1 MWRSSLSFCCDVS
14 LQCNRCS
21 SDIRIYFNSTSWWYI
36 PYSDNYIYPIRLLIP
51 VSFLNIL
58 RRWGWLSAVAATA
71 QFSRSKADSQYDETT
86 AWTTAWTKFVHIRK
100 VWKILLLAFLSGS
113 GRARIKNSRFL
124 GGFPNIF
131 DIVQPIVTEVRNAL
145 QPVINAAVV
154 TAIDLFLQ
162 PVSVDRLLTAVENS
176 NKLKPLVMNI
186 VEFVLEKYTLSVK
199 GRFRQ
204 KWCH

>member
-1 MWRSSLSFCCDVS
+1 M
-14 LQCNRCS
+14 N
-21 SDIRIYFNSTSWWYI
+21 
-36 PYSDNYIYPIRLLIP
+36 
-51 VSFLNIL
+51 
-58 RRWGWLSAVAATA
+58 
-71 QFSRSKADSQYDETT
+71 
-86 AWTTAWTKFVHIRK
+86 
-100 VWKILLLAFLSGS
+100 FLSGS
-113 GRARIKNSRFL
+113 GRDRNKNSRFL
-124 GGFPNIF
+124 SLPNIF

-176 NKLKPLVMNI
+176 NRLKPLVMNI

-204 KWCH
+204 K

>member
-1 MWRSSLSFCCDVS
+1 MNKD
-14 LQCNRCS
+14 
-21 SDIRIYFNSTSWWYI
+21 
-36 PYSDNYIYPIRLLIP
+36 
-51 VSFLNIL
+51 
-58 RRWGWLSAVAATA
+58 
-71 QFSRSKADSQYDETT
+71 
-86 AWTTAWTKFVHIRK
+86 
-100 VWKILLLAFLSGS
+100 
-113 GRARIKNSRFL
+113 SRFL
-124 GGFPNIF
+124 GLPNIF
-131 DIVQPIVTEVRNAL
+131 DIVQPIVNEVRNAL

-204 KWCH
+204 K

>member
-1 MWRSSLSFCCDVS
+1 MTKPLLEPLLEQSL
-14 LQCNRCS
+14 
-21 SDIRIYFNSTSWWYI
+21 YI
-36 PYSDNYIYPIRLLIP
+36 L
-51 VSFLNIL
+51 
-58 RRWGWLSAVAATA
+58 
-71 QFSRSKADSQYDETT
+71 E
-86 AWTTAWTKFVHIRK
+86 KFD
-100 VWKILLLAFLSGS
+100 KILLLALSS
-113 GRARIKNSRFL
+113 GRGRDKQGDKRFL
-124 GGFPNIF
+124 PIPSLPNIF

-204 KWCH
+204 K

>member
-1 MWRSSLSFCCDVS
+1 MNKD
-14 LQCNRCS
+14 
-21 SDIRIYFNSTSWWYI
+21 
-36 PYSDNYIYPIRLLIP
+36 
-51 VSFLNIL
+51 
-58 RRWGWLSAVAATA
+58 
-71 QFSRSKADSQYDETT
+71 
-86 AWTTAWTKFVHIRK
+86 
-100 VWKILLLAFLSGS
+100 
-113 GRARIKNSRFL
+113 SRFL
-124 GGFPNIF
+124 GLPNIF

-162 PVSVDRLLTAVENS
+162 PVSVDRLLTAVESS

-204 KWCH
+204 K

>member
-1 MWRSSLSFCCDVS
+1 MLS
-14 LQCNRCS
+14 
-21 SDIRIYFNSTSWWYI
+21 
-36 PYSDNYIYPIRLLIP
+36 
-51 VSFLNIL
+51 
-58 RRWGWLSAVAATA
+58 
-71 QFSRSKADSQYDETT
+71 
-86 AWTTAWTKFVHIRK
+86 
-100 VWKILLLAFLSGS
+100 S
-113 GRARIKNSRFL
+113 GRGRDKQGDKRFL
-124 GGFPNIF
+124 PIPNFPNIF
-131 DIVQPIVTEVRNAL
+131 DLVQPIVTEVRNAL

-204 KWCH
+204 K

>member
-1 MWRSSLSFCCDVS
+1 M
-14 LQCNRCS
+14 
-21 SDIRIYFNSTSWWYI
+21 
-36 PYSDNYIYPIRLLIP
+36 
-51 VSFLNIL
+51 
-58 RRWGWLSAVAATA
+58 
-71 QFSRSKADSQYDETT
+71 
-86 AWTTAWTKFVHIRK
+86 
-100 VWKILLLAFLSGS
+100 
-113 GRARIKNSRFL
+113 
-124 GGFPNIF
+124 
-131 DIVQPIVTEVRNAL
+131 TEVRNAL

-204 KWCH
+204 K